1 MLYPKMNDARTVMD
15 LSGIWE
21 FQLDHGNGFEEKWME
36 RPLKNPVQVA
46 VPASY
51 NDQIEGI
58 EYRDHCGWAFYQKK
72 IEVPRVLLSQRIV
85 LRFGAVTHKA
95 KVYMNGNLLC
105 EHTGGFLPFEAEL
118 NGSVQPGAN
127 LLCVAVDNRVN
138 YSTLPIGNEV
148 GAAFFGADLP
158 DIPSVNQTVQKPHNA
173 PNFDF
178 FNYAGINRPAKI
190 YTTPKSY
197 IRDIVLV
204 PKVADDGAQVSYRVD
219 CVESVNDEAG
229 LEKRVTVCFFD
240 EAGEEVAGAEGSEGT
255 VLIENPRLWEPGNAY
270 LYTARVEFGEDV
282 YEEQF
287 GVRSIE
293 IKGTKFL
300 INGKPFYFKGF
311 GKHEDS
317 EVHGRG
323 INEPMNVKDLSLMK
337 WLGANSFRTSH
348 YPYAEEMLNL
358 CDRLGIVVIDETTA
372 VGLNFGWNDEGYAK
386 FKTKEHHEQVIRDL
400 IARDKNHPCVA
411 VWSIAN
417 EPDTEKQPQAA
428 HDYFMPLYHLAHEC
442 DPQDR
447 PVTLVICQ
455 NDYTRD
461 ITAPE
466 MDIICANRYYGWYVF
481 GGDLDAAERAM
492 REEMKY
498 WETLGKPWMITE
510 YGADTVAGI
519 HRATGNMFSE
529 EYQTD
534 YYRTINKVLD
544 ECDFVVGE
552 HTWNFAD
559 FATIQGT
566 LRVDGNK
573 KGLFTRERRPKLA
586 AHYFRQR
593 WHEIPDFDYKK

>member
-1 MLYPKMNDARTVMD
+1 MLYPKINDARTVMD
-15 LSGIWE
+15 LSGIWD
-21 FQLDHGNGFEEKWME
+21 FKLDNGKGFEENWMGC
-36 RPLKNPVQVA
+36 PLADPVQIA

-51 NDQIEGI
+51 NDQVEGI
-58 EYRDHCGWAFYQKK
+58 EYRDHCGWAFYQKE
-72 IEVPRVLLSQRIV
+72 IEIPKLLLSQRVV

-95 KVYMNGNLLC
+95 KVYLNGELIC
-105 EHTGGFLPFEAEL
+105 EHTGGFLPFETEIGGL
-118 NGSVQPGAN
+118 VNPGKN
-127 LLCVAVDNRVN
+127 LLCVAVDNRVD

-148 GAAFFGADLP
+148 GAAFFGSDLP
-158 DIPSVNQTVQKPHNA
+158 DIPSVNHTVQKPHNA

-178 FNYAGINRPAKI
+178 FNYAGINRPVKI

-204 PKVADDGAQVSYRVD
+204 PKIKDGCAEVFYRVD
-219 CVESVNDEAG
+219 CCGEDEGETA
-229 LEKRVTVCFFD
+229 VHFFD
-240 EAGEEVAGAEGSEGT
+240 EEGVETACAEGSEGT
-255 VLIENPRLWEPGNAY
+255 VVIENPHLWEPGNAY
-270 LYTARVEFGEDV
+270 LYTAKVEFGGDM
-282 YEEQF
+282 YEEKF

-293 IKGTKFL
+293 IRGTQFL

-317 EVHGRG
+317 EIHGRG

-348 YPYAEEMLNL
+348 YPYAEEMLDL

-386 FKTKEHHEQVIRDL
+386 FRTKEHHEQVIRDL
-400 IARDKNHPCVA
+400 IARDKNHPCVV

-481 GGDLDAAERAM
+481 GGDLDAAEHAM
-492 REEMKY
+492 REEMQY
-498 WETLGKPWMITE
+498 WKKIGKPWMITE
-510 YGADTVAGI
+510 YGADTVAGL
-519 HRATGNMFSE
+519 HKATGNMFSE
-529 EYQTD
+529 EYQVD

-552 HTWNFAD
+552 HAWNFAD

-586 AHYFRQR
+586 AHYFRHR
-593 WHEIPDFDYKK
+593 WHSGT

>member
-1 MLYPKMNDARTVMD
+1 MTD
-15 LSGIWE
+15 LGGIWD
-21 FQLDHGNGFEEKWME
+21 FQLDDGKGFSEKWME
-36 RPLKNPVQVA
+36 RPLPQPVKLA

-51 NDQIEGI
+51 NDQIESI
-58 EYRDHCGWAFYQKK
+58 DFRDHCGWAFYQREFE
-72 IEVPRVLLSQRIV
+72 IPRLLLSRRVV
-85 LRFGAVTHKA
+85 LRFGAVTHQA
-95 KVYMNGNLLC
+95 EVYLNGKKLC
-105 EHTGGFLPFEAEL
+105 SHRGGFLPFEAEVNDL
-118 NGSVQPGAN
+118 LKPGKN
-127 LLCVAVDNRVN
+127 LLCVAVDNRVD

-148 GAAFFGADLP
+148 GAAFFGAELP
-158 DIPSVNQTVQKPHNA
+158 DIPSVTTTRQKPHNA

-178 FNYAGINRPAKI
+178 FNYAGIHRPVKL
-190 YTTPKSY
+190 YTTPHDY
-197 IRDIVLV
+197 IKDIVLV
-204 PKVADDGAQVSYRVD
+204 PELQGKDATVKYDVSRVGEGVVSLTVYDEDGQTVATATGHS
-219 CVESVNDEAG
+219 
-229 LEKRVTVCFFD
+229 
-240 EAGEEVAGAEGSEGT
+240 GSIFLKD
-255 VLIENPRLWEPGNAY
+255 VHPWEPGNSY

-287 GVRSIE
+287 GVRSIKIE
-293 IKGTKFL
+293 GTKFL
-300 INGKPFYFKGF
+300 INGKPFYFKGY

-323 INEPMNVKDLSLMK
+323 MDEAMNVKDLSLMK
-337 WLGANSFRTSH
+337 WMGANSFRTSH

-358 CDRLGIVVIDETTA
+358 CDRLGIVVIDETPA

-386 FKTKEHHEQVIRDL
+386 FRTKEHHAQVIRDL

-417 EPDTEKQPQAA
+417 EPDTEKQPQEA
-428 HDYFMPLYHLAHEC
+428 HDYFLPLYHLAHEC
-442 DPQDR
+442 DPQNR

-466 MDIICANRYYGWYVF
+466 MDLVCANRYYGWYVF

-492 REEMKY
+492 REEMQY
-498 WETLGKPWMITE
+498 WRKLGKPWMITE

-519 HRATGNMFSE
+519 HMAPPGMFSE
-529 EYQTD
+529 EYQME
-534 YYRTINKVLD
+534 YYETINRVLD

-552 HTWNFAD
+552 HAWNFAD

-573 KGLFTRERRPKLA
+573 KGLFTRQRRPKLA
-586 AHYFRQR
+586 AHYFRKR
-593 WHEIPDFDYKK
+593 WNQIPDFYYKKSR

>member
-1 MLYPKMNDARTVMD
+1 MLYPKLNEARTVID
-15 LSGIWE
+15 LSGIWNL
-21 FQLDHGNGFEEKWME
+21 QLDNGKGFDEGWMKA
-36 RPLKNPVQVA
+36 PLSNPVQVA

-58 EYRDHCGWAFYQKK
+58 DYRDHYGWVFYQKELAIPK
-72 IEVPRVLLSQRIV
+72 AALDQRVV
-85 LRFGAVTHKA
+85 LRFGAVTHQA
-95 KVYMNGNLLC
+95 KVYLNGEFLC
-105 EHTGGFLPFEAEL
+105 EHEGGFLPFEAEI
-118 NGSVQPGAN
+118 NKFVNPGRN
-127 LLCVAVDNRVN
+127 LLCVAADNRVD
-138 YSTLPIGNEV
+138 YGTLPVGNEV

-158 DIPSVNQTVQKPHNA
+158 DIPAVKNTRQKPHNA

-178 FNYAGINRPAKI
+178 FNYAGINRPVKL

-197 IRDIVLV
+197 IKDIVLI
-204 PKVADDGAQVSYRVD
+204 PKVCGKEGEVQYEIDCEGDGTV
-219 CVESVNDEAG
+219 
-229 LEKRVTVCFFD
+229 RVTVQD
-240 EAGEEVAGAEGSEGT
+240 EEGMTVATSEGNSGKIRIPE
-255 VLIENPRLWEPGNAY
+255 VHLWEPGKAY
-270 LYTARVEFGEDV
+270 LYTARVEFAGDV
-282 YEEQF
+282 YEETF
-287 GVRSIE
+287 GVRSVE
-293 IKGTKFL
+293 IKGAQFL

-323 INEPMNVKDLSLMK
+323 MDEALNVKDLSLMK

-348 YPYAEEMLNL
+348 YPYSEEMMNL

-386 FKTKEHHEQVIRDL
+386 FRTKEHHAQVIKDL
-400 IARDKNHPCVA
+400 IDRDKNHPCVV

-417 EPDTEKQPQAA
+417 EPDTEKQPGEA
-428 HDYFMPLYHLAHEC
+428 HNYFMPLYHLAHEC

-492 REEMKY
+492 REEMQY
-498 WETLGKPWMITE
+498 WKKLGKPWMITE

-519 HRATGNMFSE
+519 HMATPNMFSE
-529 EYQTD
+529 EYQVE
-534 YYRTINKVLD
+534 YYKMMNKVLD
-544 ECDFVVGE
+544 ECGFVVGE

-573 KGLFTRERRPKLA
+573 KGMFTRQRRPKLA
-586 AHYFRQR
+586 AHYFKNR
-593 WHEIPDFDYKK
+593 WHKIPDFG

>member
-1 MLYPKMNDARTVMD
+1 MLYPKINDARTVVD
-15 LSGIWE
+15 LSGIWD
-21 FQLDHGNGFEEKWME
+21 FRLDNEKGFEEKWME
-36 RPLKNPVQVA
+36 RPLENPERIA

-51 NDQIEGI
+51 NDQIEGK
-58 EYRDHCGWAFYQKK
+58 EFRDHCGWAFYQKELEIPK
-72 IEVPRVLLSQRIV
+72 ILLSQRVV

-95 KVYMNGNLLC
+95 KVYLNGELLC
-105 EHTGGFLPFEAEL
+105 EHTGGFLPFEAEI
-118 NGSVQPGAN
+118 NDFVKPGKN

-148 GAAFFGADLP
+148 GAAFFGSELP
-158 DIPSVNQTVQKPHNA
+158 DIPSVNSTVPKPHNA

-178 FNYAGINRPAKI
+178 FNYAGINRPVKI
-190 YTTPKSY
+190 YTTPKAY
-197 IRDIVLV
+197 IRDIVLI
-204 PKVADDGAQVSYRVD
+204 PKICGEDAEVSYTVD
-219 CVESVNDEAG
+219 CEGEGDVKITILDEDG
-229 LEKRVTVCFFD
+229 K
-240 EAGEEVAGAEGSEGT
+240 EVACAGGKEGT
-255 VLIENPRLWEPGNAY
+255 VTIENARLWQPGNAY
-270 LYTARVEFGEDV
+270 LYTAKVEFGEDM
-282 YEEQF
+282 YEELF

-323 INEPMNVKDLSLMK
+323 MNEPMNVKDLSLMR

-358 CDRLGIVVIDETTA
+358 CDRMGIVVIDETTA
-372 VGLNFGWNDEGYAK
+372 VGLNFGWNDEGYSM
-386 FKTKEHHEQVIRDL
+386 FKTHEHHKQVIRDL

-455 NDYTRD
+455 NDYTQD

-481 GGDLDAAERAM
+481 SGDLDAAERAM

-498 WETLGKPWMITE
+498 WAKLGKPWMITE

-519 HRATGNMFSE
+519 HMATGNMFSE
-529 EYQTD
+529 EYQVD
-534 YYRTINKVLD
+534 YYKAINKVLD

-552 HTWNFAD
+552 HAWNFAD

-573 KGLFTRERRPKLA
+573 KGIFTRQRRPKLA
-586 AHYFRQR
+586 AHYFRDR
-593 WHEIPDFDYKK
+593 WHKVPDFNYKK

>member
-1 MLYPKMNDARTVMD
+1 MLYPKMNDARTVID
-15 LSGIWE
+15 LSGIWD
-21 FQLDHGNGFEEKWME
+21 FKLDNEKGFEEKWME
-36 RPLKNPVQVA
+36 KPLEDPERIA

-51 NDQIEGI
+51 NDQLEGKGF
-58 EYRDHCGWAFYQKK
+58 RDHCGWAFYQKELE
-72 IEVPRVLLSQRIV
+72 IPRLLLSQRV
-85 LRFGAVTHKA
+85 MLRFGAVTHKA
-95 KVYMNGNLLC
+95 KVYLNGELLC
-105 EHTGGFLPFEAEL
+105 EHTGGFLPFEAEI
-118 NGSVQPGAN
+118 SDFVKPGTN

-148 GAAFFGADLP
+148 GAAFFGSELP
-158 DIPSVNQTVQKPHNA
+158 DIPSVNSTVPKPHNA

-178 FNYAGINRPAKI
+178 FNYAGINRPVKI
-190 YTTPKSY
+190 YTTPKAY
-197 IRDIVLV
+197 ISDIVLV
-204 PKVADDGAQVSYRVD
+204 PKICGKDAEVSYT
-219 CVESVNDEAG
+219 VECEGKGDVKITILDETG
-229 LEKRVTVCFFD
+229 K
-240 EAGEEVAGAEGSEGT
+240 EVACAGGKEGT
-255 VLIENPRLWEPGNAY
+255 VTIENTHLWQPGNAY
-270 LYTARVEFGEDV
+270 LYTAKVEFGEDM
-282 YEEQF
+282 YEELF

-293 IKGTKFL
+293 IKETKFL

-323 INEPMNVKDLSLMK
+323 MNEPMNVKDLSLMR

-358 CDRLGIVVIDETTA
+358 CDRMGVVVIDETTA
-372 VGLNFGWNDEGYAK
+372 VGLNFGWNDEGYSM
-386 FKTKEHHEQVIRDL
+386 FKTHEHHKQVIRDL

-481 GGDLDAAERAM
+481 SGDLDAAEHAM

-498 WETLGKPWMITE
+498 WEKLGKPWMITE

-519 HRATGNMFSE
+519 HMATGNMFSE
-529 EYQTD
+529 EYQVD
-534 YYRTINKVLD
+534 YYKTINKVLD
-544 ECDFVVGE
+544 ECGFVVGE
-552 HTWNFAD
+552 HAWNFAD

-573 KGLFTRERRPKLA
+573 KGLFTRQRRPKLA
-586 AHYFRQR
+586 AHYFRDR
-593 WHEIPDFDYKK
+593 WHKVPDFDYKK

>member
-1 MLYPKMNDARTVMD
+1 MLYPKMNRARTVED
-15 LSGIWE
+15 LSGIWN
-21 FQLDHGNGFEEKWME
+21 FKLDDGSGFEEKWME
-36 RPLKNPVQVA
+36 SPMEDAVRIA

-58 EYRDHCGWAFYQKK
+58 EYRDHCGWAFYQRELE
-72 IEVPRVLLSQRIV
+72 IPDLLLTRRVV

-95 KVYMNGNLLC
+95 KVYINGELLC
-105 EHTGGFLPFEAEL
+105 EHEGGFLPFEAEINRL
-118 NGSVQPGAN
+118 VQPGKN

-138 YSTLPIGNEV
+138 YSTLPVGNEV
-148 GAAFFGADLP
+148 GAAFFGSDLP
-158 DIPSVNQTVQKPHNA
+158 DIPSVNHTVQKPHNA

-178 FNYAGINRPAKI
+178 FNYAGINRPVKL
-190 YTTPKSY
+190 YTTPRSY

-204 PKVADDGAQVSYRVD
+204 PRVEGDCAEVSYRVD
-219 CVESVNDEAG
+219 CVSEEGDCAE
-229 LEKRVTVCFFD
+229 VTVSIYD
-240 EAGEEVAGAEGSEGT
+240 EDGNEAASGKGAEGKL
-255 VLIENPRLWEPGNAY
+255 LIENPHLWQPGNAY
-270 LYTARVEFGEDV
+270 LYTAKAEFGEDM

-287 GVRSIE
+287 GVRTIE
-293 IKGTKFL
+293 IKGTRFL

-323 INEPMNVKDLSLMK
+323 INEPMNVKDISLMK

-358 CDRLGIVVIDETTA
+358 CDREGIVVIDETTA

-386 FKTKEHHEQVIRDL
+386 FHTKEHHAQVIRDL

-492 REEMKY
+492 REEMQY
-498 WETLGKPWMITE
+498 WKKLGKPWMITE
-510 YGADTVAGI
+510 YGADTVAGL
-519 HRATGNMFSE
+519 HKATGNMFSE
-529 EYQTD
+529 EYQAD
-534 YYRTINKVLD
+534 YYKTINKVLD

-552 HTWNFAD
+552 HAWNFAD

-593 WHEIPDFDYKK
+593 WHEVPDFGYKG

>member
-1 MLYPKMNDARTVMD
+1 MLYPKLNDVRALVD
-15 LSGIWE
+15 LSGIWD
-21 FQLDHGNGFEEKWME
+21 FKLDDGNGFENHWME
-36 RPLKNPVQVA
+36 NPLEDPVRIA

-51 NDQIEGI
+51 NDQIEGVDF
-58 EYRDHCGWAFYQKK
+58 RDHYGWAFYQTNVM
-72 IEVPRVLLSQRIV
+72 VPKMLLSQRVV

-95 KVYMNGNLLC
+95 KVYWNGKLLC
-105 EHTGGFLPFEAEL
+105 EHEGGFLPFEAEI
-118 NGSVQPGAN
+118 NDFVRPGKN
-127 LLCVAVDNRVN
+127 LLCVAVDNRVD

-148 GAAFFGADLP
+148 GAAFFGSDLP
-158 DIPSVNQTVQKPHNA
+158 DIPSVNHTVQKPHNA

-178 FNYAGINRPAKI
+178 FNYAGINRPVKI
-190 YTTPKSY
+190 YTTPEKY
-197 IRDIVLV
+197 IEDIVLV
-204 PKVADDGAQVSYRVD
+204 PSISGQDGVVDYTVSCRGEGQVRIQIYDEEKQLVAEETGAKGRIVIPD
-219 CVESVNDEAG
+219 A
-229 LEKRVTVCFFD
+229 
-240 EAGEEVAGAEGSEGT
+240 
-255 VLIENPRLWEPGNAY
+255 RLWEPGNAY
-270 LYTARVEFGEDV
+270 LYTAKVEFEEDM
-282 YEEQF
+282 YEEEF
-287 GVRSIE
+287 GIRTVE
-293 IKGTKFL
+293 IRGNQFL
-300 INGKPFYFKGF
+300 INNKPFYFKGF

-323 INEPMNVKDLSLMK
+323 MNQAMNVKDLSLMK

-386 FKTKEHHEQVIRDL
+386 FRTKEHHRQVIKDL
-400 IARDKNHPCVA
+400 IARDKNHPCV
-411 VWSIAN
+411 VIWSIAN
-417 EPDTEKQPQAA
+417 EPDTEKQPQEA
-428 HDYFMPLYHLAHEC
+428 HEYFMPLYELAHEC

-461 ITAPE
+461 LTAPE

-481 GGDLDAAERAM
+481 GGDLDAAEQAM
-492 REEMKY
+492 REEMQY
-498 WETLGKPWMITE
+498 WKTLGKPWLITE

-519 HRATGNMFSE
+519 HMATPNMFSE
-529 EYQTD
+529 EYQVE
-534 YYRTINKVLD
+534 YYKMMNQVLD

-573 KGLFTRERRPKLA
+573 KGMFTRQRRPKLA

-593 WHEIPDFDYKK
+593 WHEIPDFEYKK

>member
-1 MLYPKMNDARTVMD
+1 MLYPKFNEVRTLTD
-15 LSGIWE
+15 LSGIWNL
-21 FQLDHGNGFEEKWME
+21 QLDHGTGFEEEWMKK
-36 RPLKNPVQVA
+36 PLSNPVQVA

-51 NDQIEGI
+51 NDQIEGT
-58 EYRDHCGWAFYQKK
+58 EYRDHYGWVFYQKE
-72 IEVPRVLLSQRIV
+72 IEIPKLLLDQRVV
-85 LRFGAVTHKA
+85 LRFGAVTHYA
-95 KVYMNGNLLC
+95 KVYLNGELLC
-105 EHTGGFLPFEAEL
+105 EHKGGFLPFEAEI
-118 NGSVQPGAN
+118 NSFVKSGKN
-127 LLCVAVDNRVN
+127 LLCVVVDNKVN
-138 YSTLPIGNEV
+138 YGTLPIGNEQ

-158 DIPSVNQTVQKPHNA
+158 NIPSVLATRQKPHNA

-178 FNYAGINRPAKI
+178 FNYAGINRPVKI

-197 IRDIVLV
+197 IKDIVLV
-204 PKVADDGAQVSYRVD
+204 PSVDNEKGVVQYEVD
-219 CVESVNDEAG
+219 CQGEGAV
-229 LEKRVTVCFFD
+229 KVTVYD
-240 EAGEEVAGAEGSEGT
+240 EDDKIVASAEGKSGEF
-255 VLIENPRLWEPGNAY
+255 VIPNVHLWQPHNAY
-270 LYTARVEFGEDV
+270 LYTAKVEFGEDL
-282 YEEQF
+282 YEETF
-287 GVRSIE
+287 GVRTIE
-293 IKGTKFL
+293 IKGTQFL

-323 INEPMNVKDLSLMK
+323 LDEAMNVKDLSLMK

-372 VGLNFGWNDEGYAK
+372 VGLNFGWDDVGFAK
-386 FKTKEHHEQVIRDL
+386 FRTKEHHEQVIKDL

-411 VWSIAN
+411 VWSLAN
-417 EPDTEKQPQAA
+417 EPDTEKQPQEA

-442 DPQDR
+442 DPQNR

-461 ITAPE
+461 ITARE
-466 MDIICANRYYGWYVF
+466 MDIICANRYYGWYVY
-481 GGDLDAAERAM
+481 GGDLEAGEHAM

-498 WETLGKPWMITE
+498 WATIGKPWMITE

-519 HRATGNMFSE
+519 HMATPNMFSE
-529 EYQTD
+529 EYQVE
-534 YYRTINKVLD
+534 YYKMMNRVLD

-573 KGLFTRERRPKLA
+573 KGIFTRQRRPKLA
-586 AHYFRQR
+586 AHYFKDR
-593 WHEIPDFDYKK
+593 WHKIPDFGYDKKKHE